1 MKNNTI
7 TRLLVYVGKSKKTLF
22 FVFATVLVGNISLLL
37 APRYIGDA
45 VDLLAD
51 GGEGWQNAFVS
62 LLVLIAGLY
71 IVGSFLQWLSARAG
85 KLVAFRTT
93 TLSCGMHLRSWG
105 GCRCPSSIRISTA
118 TSSIR

>member
-62 LLVLIAGLY
+62 LLVLIAELR
-71 IVGSFLQWLSARAG
+71 LP
-85 KLVAFRTT
+85 FR
-93 TLSCGMHLRSWG
+93 
-105 GCRCPSSIRISTA
+105 
-118 TSSIR
+118 

>member
-71 IVGSFLQWLSARAG
+71 IVGSFLQWLSARAREARRLPHDQHYRAG
-85 KLVAFRTT
+85 CICEAGAAAAVL
-93 TLSCGMHLRSWG
+93 LRY
-105 GCRCPSSIRISTA
+105 A
-118 TSSIR
+118 